1 MTGIDWNEMK
11 AAAAKLRAEDTP
23 AANPVPKPPPLEFTS
38 FADLAARVDARGP
51 RSYLLRALWPA
62 GDYGVHAGEMKS
74 QKTWNTVDA
83 VVSVAAGTDWL
94 GAIPVDKP
102 GAVLM
107 FVGEGGEANLVRRV
121 RAVAA
126 AVKVDPAQ
134 LAIVVCTRVPHLS
147 DAAHLGNVADAL
159 DRHRP
164 VLTTVDPLYLAAR
177 GAKGSDLYAMGEV
190 LETVQHMCQQADS
203 GLWVTT
209 HHNRKDGRG
218 AGRITGAGPAEW
230 GRVLIN
236 ATVVSRHSDPATRE
250 TTVVTEL
257 DVIGGEV
264 ADTTLRV
271 VRRIRVDGDPDDINA
286 PLLYRMEAS
295 EISRDTGAGD
305 DMPPARRK
313 LYEALQAAGGD
324 TRTAGQLVDWIAAKH
339 GHGLTRPTTSSEL
352 NALLKAGLADCLAEP
367 GRPSLWFL
375 TGGKP

>member
-1 MTGIDWNEMK
+1 
-11 AAAAKLRAEDTP
+11 
-23 AANPVPKPPPLEFTS
+23 
-38 FADLAARVDARGP
+38 
-51 RSYLLRALWPA
+51 
-62 GDYGVHAGEMKS
+62 
-74 QKTWNTVDA
+74 
-83 VVSVAAGTDWL
+83 
-94 GAIPVDKP
+94 
-102 GAVLM
+102 
-107 FVGEGGEANLVRRV
+107 
-121 RAVAA
+121 
-126 AVKVDPAQ
+126 
-134 LAIVVCTRVPHLS
+134 
-147 DAAHLGNVADAL
+147 
-159 DRHRP
+159 
-164 VLTTVDPLYLAAR
+164 
-177 GAKGSDLYAMGEV
+177 
-190 LETVQHMCQQADS
+190 
-203 GLWVTT
+203 
-209 HHNRKDGRG
+209 
-218 AGRITGAGPAEW
+218 
-230 GRVLIN
+230 
-236 ATVVSRHSDPATRE
+236 
-250 TTVVTEL
+250 VVTEL